1 MFQAYHSSFTDNEAA
16 LGNMALLPL
25 KTNYRG
31 PAPSF
36 AGKDM
41 DIIDEALYFFKANVF
56 FRTYE
61 IKVQCIYFFTNIFK
75 VCCFFKYNIF
85 LIPLF

>member
-1 MFQAYHSSFTDNEAA
+1 MQAYHSSFVESN
-16 LGNMALLPL
+16 GNIGNLALLPI
-25 KTNYRG
+25 KTNFRG

-36 AGKDM
+36 NSRDA

-61 IKVQCIYFFTNIFK
+61 IKVIGICVNVQTYFLKILIAFFDFTERG
-75 VCCFFKYNIF
+75 
-85 LIPLF
+85 